1 MTALLSRLDA
11 LLARIPHELIA
22 LLARL
27 SAGTIFLRSGLLK
40 LEGWADGTTLALFRE
55 EYRLPLL
62 SPELASWLATAAEL
76 SLPLLLFAGLLT
88 RPAALALLGMTLVI
102 QLFVY
107 PNAFDTH
114 GVWAVT
120 LLYLAKFG
128 PGTLSV
134 DRLIR
139 RTPRLSASSPA

>member
-1 MTALLSRLDA
+1 MTTLLRRLDA

-27 SAGTIFLRSGLLK
+27 SVGTIFLRSGLLK
-40 LEGWADGTTLALFRE
+40 LDGWAEGTTLALFQE

-62 SPELASWLATAAEL
+62 SPEVAAWLATAAEL
-76 SLPLLLFAGLLT
+76 SLPPLLFLGLLT
-88 RPAALALLGMTLVI
+88 RPAALLLLGMTLVI
-102 QLFVY
+102 QTFVY

-114 GVWAVT
+114 GVWAVA

-128 PGTLSV
+128 PGSLAL
-134 DRLIR
+134 DRLLR
-139 RTPRLSASSPA
+139 A